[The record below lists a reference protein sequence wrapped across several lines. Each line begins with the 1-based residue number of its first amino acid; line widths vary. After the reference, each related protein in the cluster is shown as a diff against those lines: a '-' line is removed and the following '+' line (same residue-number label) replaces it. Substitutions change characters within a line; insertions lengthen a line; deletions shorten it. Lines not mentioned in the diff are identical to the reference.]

1 MDARIDKFL
10 WSVRIYKTRTI
21 AAEAIKKGRISMGG
35 TQVKASRTVKAGD
48 TVDVRVPPATRS
60 FKIIDI
66 PRSRVGAKLVPNYI
80 TEVTAPDQLEI
91 IELQKLAASMNRQK
105 GLGRPTKRIA
115 EISILTSVISPMI
128 SLPISIGTMTTM
140 TILTKTK
147 INPN

>member
-105 GLGRPTKRIA
+105 GLGRPTKKDRRDIDSYFGDIA
-115 EISILTSVISPMI
+115 DDFALDFDWDDDDDDDFDE
-128 SLPISIGTMTTM
+128 
-140 TILTKTK
+140 
-147 INPN
+147 NED

>member
-105 GLGRPTKRIA
+105 GLGRPTKKDRRDIDSYFGDIA
-115 EISILTSVISPMI
+115 DEFAPDFDWDDDDDDDFDE
-128 SLPISIGTMTTM
+128 
-140 TILTKTK
+140 
-147 INPN
+147 NED

>member
-35 TQVKASRTVKAGD
+35 TQVKASRIVKAGD

-105 GLGRPTKRIA
+105 GLGRPTKKDRRDIDSYFGDIA
-115 EISILTSVISPMI
+115 DDFAPDFDWDDDDDDDFDE
-128 SLPISIGTMTTM
+128 
-140 TILTKTK
+140 
-147 INPN
+147 NED

>member
-35 TQVKASRTVKAGD
+35 SQVKASRTVKAGD

-105 GLGRPTKRIA
+105 GLGRPTKKDRRDIDSYFGDIA
-115 EISILTSVISPMI
+115 DEFAPDFDWDDDDDDDFDE
-128 SLPISIGTMTTM
+128 
-140 TILTKTK
+140 
-147 INPN
+147 NED

>member
-21 AAEAIKKGRISMGG
+21 AAEATKKGRISMGG

-105 GLGRPTKRIA
+105 GLGRPTKKDRRDIDSYFGDIA
-115 EISILTSVISPMI
+115 DDFAPDFDWDDDDDDDFDE
-128 SLPISIGTMTTM
+128 
-140 TILTKTK
+140 
-147 INPN
+147 NED

>member
-35 TQVKASRTVKAGD
+35 SQVKASRTVKAGD

-105 GLGRPTKRIA
+105 GLGRPTKKDRRDID
-115 EISILTSVISPMI
+115 SYFGDVIDDFAPDFDWDDDDDSDFDE
-128 SLPISIGTMTTM
+128 TDE
-140 TILTKTK
+140 
-147 INPN
+147 

>member
-60 FKIIDI
+60 FKILDI

-80 TEVTAPDQLEI
+80 VEVTAPDQLEI

-105 GLGRPTKRIA
+105 GLGRPTKKDRRDIDSYFGDIA
-115 EISILTSVISPMI
+115 DEFMPDFDWDDDDDDFED
-128 SLPISIGTMTTM
+128 
-140 TILTKTK
+140 
-147 INPN
+147 NEE

>member
-105 GLGRPTKRIA
+105 GLGRPTKKDRRDIDSYFGDIA
-115 EISILTSVISPMI
+115 DEFAPDFDWDNDDDSDFDE
-128 SLPISIGTMTTM
+128 
-140 TILTKTK
+140 
-147 INPN
+147 NED

>member
-60 FKIIDI
+60 FKILDI

-105 GLGRPTKRIA
+105 GLGRPTKKDRRDIDSYFGDIA
-115 EISILTSVISPMI
+115 DEFMPDFDWDDDDDDLDDTEE
-128 SLPISIGTMTTM
+128 
-140 TILTKTK
+140 
-147 INPN
+147 

>member
-60 FKIIDI
+60 FKILDI

-80 TEVTAPDQLEI
+80 TEVTTPDQLEI

-105 GLGRPTKRIA
+105 GLGRPTKKDRRDIDSYFGDIA
-115 EISILTSVISPMI
+115 DEFMPDFDWDDDDDDLEDTEE
-128 SLPISIGTMTTM
+128 
-140 TILTKTK
+140 
-147 INPN
+147 

>member
-48 TVDVRVPPATRS
+48 TIDVRVPPATRS

-80 TEVTAPDQLEI
+80 TEVTTPDQLEI
-91 IELQKLAASMNRQK
+91 IELQRLAASMNRQK
-105 GLGRPTKRIA
+105 GLGRPTKKDRRDIDSYFGDMA
-115 EISILTSVISPMI
+115 DEYMPDFDWDDDDDIDD
-128 SLPISIGTMTTM
+128 
-140 TILTKTK
+140 
-147 INPN
+147 NEE

>member
-60 FKIIDI
+60 FKILDI

-80 TEVTAPDQLEI
+80 TEVTTPDQLEI

-105 GLGRPTKRIA
+105 GLGRPTKKDRRDIDSYFGDIA
-115 EISILTSVISPMI
+115 DEFMPDFDWDDDDDNLEDTEE
-128 SLPISIGTMTTM
+128 
-140 TILTKTK
+140 
-147 INPN
+147 

>member
-1 MDARIDKFL
+1 
-10 WSVRIYKTRTI
+10 
-21 AAEAIKKGRISMGG
+21 MGG

-105 GLGRPTKRIA
+105 GLGRPTKKDRRDIDSYFGDIA
-115 EISILTSVISPMI
+115 DDFAPDFDWDDDDDDDFDE
-128 SLPISIGTMTTM
+128 
-140 TILTKTK
+140 
-147 INPN
+147 NED

>member
-1 MDARIDKFL
+1 MPMDARIDKFL

-35 TQVKASRTVKAGD
+35 TQVKASRTVKTGD

-105 GLGRPTKRIA
+105 GLGRPTKKDRRDIDSYFGDIA
-115 EISILTSVISPMI
+115 DEFAPDFDWDDDDDDDFDE
-128 SLPISIGTMTTM
+128 
-140 TILTKTK
+140 
-147 INPN
+147 NED